1 MPRTAELSRKTKE
14 TDIKIKL
21 DLDNK
26 SCESKI
32 DTGIPFFD
40 HMLNAFAKHG
50 RIGLDLYCKGDLE
63 VDCHHTMEDVG
74 IALGECFDKA
84 IGDKKGINRFA
95 DACTPLDESLSR
107 CVIDISG
114 RPYLH
119 YDVNF
124 TQPDDGNNVNPYLFE
139 EFFRGFV
146 MNAKITMHIDLIHGK
161 NSHHILESV
170 FKSFAVAMREAIA
183 VTGSDI
189 PSTKGV
195 L

>member
-1 MPRTAELSRKTKE
+1 
-14 TDIKIKL
+14 
-21 DLDNK
+21 
-26 SCESKI
+26 
-32 DTGIPFFD
+32 
-40 HMLNAFAKHG
+40 
-50 RIGLDLYCKGDLE
+50 
-63 VDCHHTMEDVG
+63 
-74 IALGECFDKA
+74 ALGECFDKA

-119 YDVNF
+119 YDVSF

-170 FKSFAVAMREAIA
+170 FKSFAVATREAIA

>member
-1 MPRTAELSRKTKE
+1 MSRTAELSRKTKE
-14 TDIKIKL
+14 TDIKVKINL
-21 DLDNK
+21 DK
-26 SCESKI
+26 SDESKI
-32 DTGIPFFD
+32 DTGIPFLD
-40 HMLNAFAKHG
+40 HMLNAFSKHG
-50 RIGLDLYCKGDLE
+50 RIGLDLQCKGDLE

-95 DACTPLDESLSR
+95 DAYTPLDESLTR

-119 YDVNF
+119 YDVSF

-161 NSHHILESV
+161 NTHHILESV

>member
-1 MPRTAELSRKTKE
+1 MSRTAELSRKTKE
-14 TDIKIKL
+14 TDIKVKINL
-21 DLDNK
+21 DK
-26 SCESKI
+26 SDESKI
-32 DTGIPFFD
+32 DTGIPFLD
-40 HMLNAFAKHG
+40 HMLNAFTKHG
-50 RIGLDLYCKGDLE
+50 RIGLELTCKGDLE

-95 DACTPLDESLSR
+95 DAYTPLDEALSR

-119 YDVNF
+119 YDVSF

>member
-1 MPRTAELSRKTKE
+1 MSRTAELSRKTKE
-14 TDIKIKL
+14 TDIKVKINL
-21 DLDNK
+21 DK
-26 SCESKI
+26 SDESKI
-32 DTGIPFFD
+32 DTGIPFLD

-50 RIGLDLYCKGDLE
+50 RIGLDLTCKGDLE

-95 DACTPLDESLSR
+95 DAYTPLDESLTR

-119 YDVNF
+119 YDVSF

>member
-1 MPRTAELSRKTKE
+1 MSRTAELSRKTKE
-14 TDIKIKL
+14 TDIKVKINL
-21 DLDNK
+21 DK
-26 SCESKI
+26 SDESKI
-32 DTGIPFFD
+32 DTGIPFLD
-40 HMLNAFAKHG
+40 HMLNAFTKHG
-50 RIGLDLYCKGDLE
+50 RIGLELTCKGDLE

-95 DACTPLDESLSR
+95 DAYTPLDESLTR

-119 YDVNF
+119 YDVSF

>member
-1 MPRTAELSRKTKE
+1 MSRTAELSRKTKE
-14 TDIKIKL
+14 TDIKVKINL
-21 DLDNK
+21 DK
-26 SCESKI
+26 SDESKI
-32 DTGIPFFD
+32 DTGIPFLD
-40 HMLNAFAKHG
+40 HMLNAFSKHG
-50 RIGLDLYCKGDLE
+50 RIGLDLQCKGDLE

-119 YDVNF
+119 YDVSF

-170 FKSFAVAMREAIA
+170 FKSFAVATREAIA

>member
-1 MPRTAELSRKTKE
+1 MSRTAELSRKTKE
-14 TDIKIKL
+14 TDIKVKINL
-21 DLDNK
+21 DK
-26 SCESKI
+26 SDESKI
-32 DTGIPFFD
+32 DTGIPFLD

-50 RIGLDLYCKGDLE
+50 RIGLDLTCKGDLE

-95 DACTPLDESLSR
+95 DAYTPLDEALSR

-119 YDVNF
+119 YDVSL

>member
-1 MPRTAELSRKTKE
+1 MSRTAELSRKTKE
-14 TDIKIKL
+14 TDIKVKINL
-21 DLDNK
+21 DK
-26 SCESKI
+26 SDESKI
-32 DTGIPFFD
+32 DTGIPFLD
-40 HMLNAFAKHG
+40 HMLNAFTKHG
-50 RIGLDLYCKGDLE
+50 RIGLELTCKGDLE

-95 DACTPLDESLSR
+95 DAYTPLDEALSR

-119 YDVNF
+119 YDVSF
-124 TQPDDGNNVNPYLFE
+124 IQPDDGNNVNPYLFE

>member
-1 MPRTAELSRKTKE
+1 MSRTAELSRKTKE
-14 TDIKIKL
+14 TDIKVKINL
-21 DLDNK
+21 DK
-26 SCESKI
+26 SNESKI
-32 DTGIPFFD
+32 DTGIPFLD
-40 HMLNAFAKHG
+40 HMLNAFSKHG
-50 RIGLDLYCKGDLE
+50 QIGLDLQCKGDLE

-119 YDVNF
+119 YDVSF
-124 TQPDDGNNVNPYLFE
+124 SQPDDGNNVNPYLFE

-183 VTGSDI
+183 VTGSEI

>member
-1 MPRTAELSRKTKE
+1 MSRTAELSRKTKE
-14 TDIKIKL
+14 TDIKVKINL
-21 DLDNK
+21 DK
-26 SCESKI
+26 SDESKI
-32 DTGIPFFD
+32 DTGIPFLD
-40 HMLNAFAKHG
+40 HMLNAFSKHG
-50 RIGLDLYCKGDLE
+50 RIGLDLQCKGDLE

-119 YDVNF
+119 YDVSF

-146 MNAKITMHIDLIHGK
+146 MNAKITMHIYLIHGK

>member
-14 TDIKIKL
+14 TDITARL
-21 DLDNK
+21 DLDDQSGRIN
-26 SCESKI
+26 I
-32 DTGIPFFD
+32 NTGIPFMD
-40 HMLNAFAKHG
+40 HMLDAWAKHG
-50 RIGLDLYCKGDLE
+50 RIGLELVCRGDLE
-63 VDCHHTMEDVG
+63 TDCHHTVEDTG
-74 IALGECFDKA
+74 IALGECFAEA

-95 DACTPLDESLSR
+95 DASTPLDEALSR

-119 YDVNF
+119 YDVGF
-124 TQPDDGNNVNPYLFE
+124 VQPDDGSNVNPYLFE
-139 EFFRGFV
+139 EFFRGFA
-146 MNAKITMHIDLIHGK
+146 MNAGITMHIDLIRGK

>member
-1 MPRTAELSRKTKE
+1 MSRTAELSRKTKE
-14 TDIKIKL
+14 TDIKVKINL
-21 DLDNK
+21 DK
-26 SCESKI
+26 SDESKI
-32 DTGIPFFD
+32 DTGIPFLD
-40 HMLNAFAKHG
+40 HMLNAFSKHG
-50 RIGLDLYCKGDLE
+50 RIGLSLQCKGDLE

-119 YDVNF
+119 YDVSF

>member
-1 MPRTAELSRKTKE
+1 MSRTAELSRKTKE
-14 TDIKIKL
+14 TDIKVKINL
-21 DLDNK
+21 DK
-26 SCESKI
+26 SDESKI

-40 HMLNAFAKHG
+40 HMLNAFSKHG
-50 RIGLDLYCKGDLE
+50 RIGLDLQCKGDLE

-74 IALGECFDKA
+74 IALGECFNKA

-119 YDVNF
+119 YDVSF

>member
-1 MPRTAELSRKTKE
+1 MSRTAELSRKTKE
-14 TDIKIKL
+14 TDIKVKINL
-21 DLDNK
+21 DK
-26 SCESKI
+26 SDESKI
-32 DTGIPFFD
+32 DTGIPFLD

-50 RIGLDLYCKGDLE
+50 RIGLELTCKGDLE

-95 DACTPLDESLSR
+95 DAYTPLDESLTR

-119 YDVNF
+119 YDVSF

>member
-1 MPRTAELSRKTKE
+1 MSRTAELSRKTKE
-14 TDIKIKL
+14 TDIKVKINL
-21 DLDNK
+21 DK
-26 SCESKI
+26 SDESKI
-32 DTGIPFFD
+32 DTGIPFLD
-40 HMLNAFAKHG
+40 HMLNAFSKHG
-50 RIGLDLYCKGDLE
+50 RIGLDLQCKGDLE

-95 DACTPLDESLSR
+95 DASTPLDESLSR

-119 YDVNF
+119 YDVSF

>member
-1 MPRTAELSRKTKE
+1 MSRTAELSRKTKE
-14 TDIKIKL
+14 TDIKVKINL
-21 DLDNK
+21 DK
-26 SCESKI
+26 SNESKI
-32 DTGIPFFD
+32 DTGIPFLD
-40 HMLNAFAKHG
+40 HMLNAFSKHG
-50 RIGLDLYCKGDLE
+50 RIGLDLQCKGDLE

-119 YDVNF
+119 YDVSF

>member
-1 MPRTAELSRKTKE
+1 MSRTAELSRKTKE
-14 TDIKIKL
+14 TDIKVKINL
-21 DLDNK
+21 DK
-26 SCESKI
+26 SDESKI
-32 DTGIPFFD
+32 DTGIPFLD
-40 HMLNAFAKHG
+40 HMLNAFSKHG
-50 RIGLDLYCKGDLE
+50 QIGLDLQCKGDLE

-119 YDVNF
+119 YDVSF
-124 TQPDDGNNVNPYLFE
+124 SQPDDGNNVNPYLFE

-183 VTGSDI
+183 ITGSDI

>member
-1 MPRTAELSRKTKE
+1 MSRTAELSRKTKE
-14 TDIKIKL
+14 TDIKVKINL
-21 DLDNK
+21 DK
-26 SCESKI
+26 SDESKI
-32 DTGIPFFD
+32 DTGIPFLD
-40 HMLNAFAKHG
+40 HMLNAFSKHG
-50 RIGLDLYCKGDLE
+50 RIGLDLQCKGDLE

-119 YDVNF
+119 YDVSF

-183 VTGSDI
+183 VTGSEI

>member
-1 MPRTAELSRKTKE
+1 MSRTAELSRKTKE
-14 TDIKIKL
+14 TDIKVKINL
-21 DLDNK
+21 DK
-26 SCESKI
+26 SDESKI
-32 DTGIPFFD
+32 DTGIPFLD

-50 RIGLDLYCKGDLE
+50 RIRLDLQCKGDLE

-95 DACTPLDESLSR
+95 DAYTPLDESLTR

-119 YDVNF
+119 YDVSF

>member
-1 MPRTAELSRKTKE
+1 MSRTAELSRKTKE
-14 TDIKIKL
+14 TDIKVKINL
-21 DLDNK
+21 DK
-26 SCESKI
+26 SDESKI
-32 DTGIPFFD
+32 DTGIPFLD
-40 HMLNAFAKHG
+40 HMLNAFSKHG
-50 RIGLDLYCKGDLE
+50 RIGLDLQCKGDLE

-119 YDVNF
+119 YDVSF

>member
-1 MPRTAELSRKTKE
+1 MSRTAELSRKTKE
-14 TDIKIKL
+14 TDIKVKINL
-21 DLDNK
+21 DK
-26 SCESKI
+26 SDESKI
-32 DTGIPFFD
+32 DTGIPFLD
-40 HMLNAFAKHG
+40 HMLNAFSKHG
-50 RIGLDLYCKGDLE
+50 RIGLDLQCKGDLE

-74 IALGECFDKA
+74 IALGECFNKA

-119 YDVNF
+119 YDVSF

>member
-1 MPRTAELSRKTKE
+1 MSRTAELSRKTKE
-14 TDIKIKL
+14 TDIKVKINL
-21 DLDNK
+21 DKPD
-26 SCESKI
+26 ESKI
-32 DTGIPFFD
+32 DTGIPFLD
-40 HMLNAFAKHG
+40 HMLNAFSKHG
-50 RIGLDLYCKGDLE
+50 RIGLDLQCKGDLE

-84 IGDKKGINRFA
+84 IGDKRGINRFA

-107 CVIDISG
+107 CVIAISG

-119 YDVNF
+119 YDVSF

-170 FKSFAVAMREAIA
+170 FKSFAVAIREAIA
-183 VTGSDI
+183 VTGSEI

>member
-1 MPRTAELSRKTKE
+1 MSRTAELSRKTKE
-14 TDIKIKL
+14 TDIKVKINL
-21 DLDNK
+21 DK
-26 SCESKI
+26 SDESKI
-32 DTGIPFFD
+32 DTGIPFLD
-40 HMLNAFAKHG
+40 HMMNAFTKHG
-50 RIGLDLYCKGDLE
+50 RIGLELTCKGDLE

-95 DACTPLDESLSR
+95 DAYTPLDESLTR

-119 YDVNF
+119 YDVSF

>member
-1 MPRTAELSRKTKE
+1 MSRTAELSRKTKE
-14 TDIKIKL
+14 TDINIKL
-21 DLDNK
+21 DLDNT
-26 SCESKI
+26 SGSINI
-32 DTGIPFFD
+32 DTGIPFLD
-40 HMLNAFAKHG
+40 HMLNAFTKHG
-50 RIGLDLYCKGDLE
+50 RIGLDLTCKGDLE

-95 DACTPLDESLSR
+95 DAYTPLDESLTR

-119 YDVNF
+119 YDVSF

>member
-1 MPRTAELSRKTKE
+1 MSRTAELTRKTKE
-14 TDIKIKL
+14 TDIKIKI
-21 DLDNK
+21 DLDGNNTDI
-26 SCESKI
+26 KI

-40 HMLNAFAKHG
+40 HMLNAFAKHA
-50 RIGLDLYCKGDLE
+50 RIGLELQCKGDIE
-63 VDCHHTMEDVG
+63 VDYHHSMEDVG
-74 IALGECFDKA
+74 IALGECFNKA
-84 IGDKKGINRFA
+84 LGDKKGINRFA
-95 DACTPLDESLSR
+95 SACTPLDESLTR
-107 CVIDISG
+107 CVIDLSG

-119 YDVNF
+119 YDVSF
-124 TQPDDGNNVNPYLFE
+124 TQPDDGSNVNPYLFE

-161 NSHHILESV
+161 NSHHILESC
-170 FKSFAVAMREAIA
+170 FKSFAVAVREAIA